1 MPYETIE
8 TISEYLNRV
17 GTPYIVA
24 FDGSSLVKMKEI
36 FGTLL
41 FGAALAASNPEAA
54 TIGRG
59 TGKTWDYS
67 SYFNQYAYYGEPIR
81 ANRPKRTP
89 DKALR
94 YRRRKMAEVSRRA
107 NWKH

>member
-1 MPYETIE
+1 
-8 TISEYLNRV
+8 
-17 GTPYIVA
+17 
-24 FDGSSLVKMKEI
+24 MKGI
-36 FGTLL
+36 LGTLL
-41 FGAALAASNPEAA
+41 FGAALAASNPEAV
-54 TIGRG
+54 TIVRGGRG

-107 NWKH
+107 NWKR